1 MEKRI
6 AKVLIEEQEIKKM
19 VARLGAQITQDYAG
33 KELVLIGILKGGFT
47 FLADLARA
55 VDLPLQID
63 FMAVSSYGLET
74 KTSGVVKITR
84 DADLNI
90 SGKHVIVVEDIIDTG
105 LTLNKLMEI
114 LSTRNPASLAIC
126 AAFDKPSRRKI
137 DLKAK
142 YTGIEVPDEFIVG
155 YGLDYANYY
164 RNLPNICVLEDNI

>member
-137 DLKAK
+137 DLKTK
-142 YTGIEVPDEFIVG
+142 YIGIEVPDEFIVG